1 MHEAR
6 AMIDNL
12 LDKIHRIKEYV
23 MPWIYAVL
31 IVIVMVLI
39 LGTAV

>member
-1 MHEAR
+1 
-6 AMIDNL
+6 MIDNIL
-12 LDKIHRIKEYV
+12 NKIARIREYV

-31 IVIVMVLI
+31 IVVVMVLI